1 MSVGSSQTT
10 SPGLPDVLDK
20 WLAEHESDL
29 IDTRH
34 DLHRHPEVAHE
45 EHRTTDLIVRR
56 LKEIG
61 LSGVVLSGG
70 TGVICDIGSGQ
81 GA

>member
-20 WLAEHESDL
+20 WLAGHESDL

-34 DLHRHPEVAHE
+34 DLHRHPEVAYE

-61 LSGVVLSGG
+61 LSGWCCPAAPG
-70 TGVICDIGSGQ
+70 
-81 GA
+81 